1 MTQYREILV
10 YLEFGTF
17 QGFKHLGTGGQVGM
31 CSMWITGDYYANHAS
46 LAYIP
51 NFWRH
56 RSKAKKKELPLLL
69 QVDFS
74 QLSSSSFSHLPG
86 AEQVG

>member
-51 NFWRH
+51 NF
-56 RSKAKKKELPLLL
+56 
-69 QVDFS
+69 
-74 QLSSSSFSHLPG
+74 
-86 AEQVG
+86 